1 MTLPKYLKTNQS
13 GQVLVI
19 FLLVLVI
26 GLALVLSIASRTVTD
41 IRQTTT
47 SDESNRAYFA
57 AESGI
62 EDALK
67 KIKGDPATIF
77 RTMNSFAQRNIVR
90 PIELREGKVRYELA
104 STKEHHHFICKNCN
118 EIQDISDCN
127 ISLLERKVELK
138 KGVVISHHSL
148 EFFGLCKNCKVLNQT

>member
-67 KIKGDPATIF
+67 KIKGDP
-77 RTMNSFAQRNIVR
+77 SFPSA
-90 PIELREGKVRYELA
+90 PPYA
-104 STKEHHHFICKNCN
+104 
-118 EIQDISDCN
+118 
-127 ISLLERKVELK
+127 
-138 KGVVISHHSL
+138 
-148 EFFGLCKNCKVLNQT
+148 LNFPSVNNTNADEVKRVGGG

>member
-67 KIKGDPATIF
+67 KIKGDPAFTSA
-77 RTMNSFAQRNIVR
+77 T
-90 PIELREGKVRYELA
+90 P
-104 STKEHHHFICKNCN
+104 
-118 EIQDISDCN
+118 
-127 ISLLERKVELK
+127 
-138 KGVVISHHSL
+138 
-148 EFFGLCKNCKVLNQT
+148 